1 MLSLTQGDSMLAV
14 ATSALFVLGFVG
26 MAAGTVYF
34 VLEKPELKPQHR
46 SVAIYAAI
54 ITFVA
59 AIMYYNMMNLALAGD
74 VGSTMPLRYIDWIIT
89 TPLLLLEVGIIAA
102 IAGSVKKGL
111 IARLMIADVIMI
123 ATGYLGEVSN
133 TGEPMTYVW
142 FIISSLAYFWIVA
155 EIFGIKVT
163 GKGYAVK
170 AVTSLKWFVII
181 GWAIYPI
188 GTATEEFMRLG
199 AADEKSLVT
208 AGLIAACI
216 YVVADLVNKVI
227 FGIVAVRAAKNS

>member
-1 MLSLTQGDSMLAV
+1 MLHV
-14 ATSALFVLGFVG
+14 ATTALFVLGFVG

-34 VLEKPELKPQHR
+34 VMEKPELKPQHR

-74 VGSTMPLRYIDWIIT
+74 IGSTMPLRYIDWIIT
-89 TPLLLLEVGIIAA
+89 TPLLLLEVGIVAA
-102 IAGSVKKGL
+102 IAGAVKKGL

-163 GKGYAVK
+163 GSGYAAK

-199 AADEKSLVT
+199 AADENTLVT

-216 YVVADLVNKVI
+216 YIVADLTNKVI

>member
-1 MLSLTQGDSMLAV
+1 
-14 ATSALFVLGFVG
+14 
-26 MAAGTVYF
+26 
-34 VLEKPELKPQHR
+34 
-46 SVAIYAAI
+46 
-54 ITFVA
+54 
-59 AIMYYNMMNLALAGD
+59 
-74 VGSTMPLRYIDWIIT
+74 MPLRYIDWIIT
-89 TPLLLLEVGIIAA
+89 TPLLLLEVGIVAA
-102 IAGSVKKGL
+102 IAGAVKKGL

-163 GKGYAVK
+163 GSGYAAK

-199 AADEKSLVT
+199 AADENTLVT

-216 YVVADLVNKVI
+216 YIVADLTNKVI

>member
-1 MLSLTQGDSMLAV
+1 MLAV

>member
-1 MLSLTQGDSMLAV
+1 MLMV
-14 ATSALFVLGFVG
+14 ATAALFVLGFVG

-59 AIMYYNMMNLALAGD
+59 SIMYYNMMNLALAGD
-74 VGSTMPLRYIDWIIT
+74 IGSTMPLRYIDWIIT
-89 TPLLLLEVGIIAA
+89 TPLLLLEVGIVAA
-102 IAGSVKKGL
+102 IAGAVKKGL

-123 ATGYLGEVSN
+123 VTGYLGEISVP
-133 TGEPMTYVW
+133 GEAMTYVW
-142 FIISSLAYFWIVA
+142 FILSSLAYFWIIVL
-155 EIFGIKVT
+155 IFGIKVT

-170 AVTSLKWFVII
+170 AVGTLKWFVII

-188 GTATEEFMRLG
+188 GTAIQQFMSIG

-216 YVVADLVNKVI
+216 YIVADLVNKVI

>member
-1 MLSLTQGDSMLAV
+1 MLAV

-59 AIMYYNMMNLALAGD
+59 SIMYYNMMNLALAGD
-74 VGSTMPLRYIDWIIT
+74 VASTMPLRYIDWIIT

-102 IAGSVKKGL
+102 IAGFVKKGL

-155 EIFGIKVT
+155 EVFGIKAT
-163 GKGYAVK
+163 GTGYAAK
-170 AVTSLKWFVII
+170 AVGTLKWFVII

-188 GTATEEFMRLG
+188 GTATEEFMKLG
-199 AADEKSLVT
+199 AADEKSIMT

-227 FGIVAVRAAKNS
+227 FGVVAVRAAKNS

>member
-1 MLSLTQGDSMLAV
+1 
-14 ATSALFVLGFVG
+14 
-26 MAAGTVYF
+26 MAAGTLYF

-59 AIMYYNMMNLALAGD
+59 AIMYYNMMNLALDGD
-74 VGSTMPLRYIDWIIT
+74 IGSTMPLRYIDWIIT

-163 GKGYAVK
+163 GSGYAAK

-208 AGLIAACI
+208 AGLVAACI